1 MKSGRREAARRRL
14 RRRFERTP
22 PRLRFPTPA
31 LSGSGAKS
39 LSQPT
44 ARTRR
49 AVSTSN
55 ADGGRQGPHGLHFVT
70 GAAGKEPASE
80 APDGGEKRRSA
91 STRRP
96 HAPDKI
102 HERFGSAVISSS
114 SPNLRRPATRCLEAF
129 AAPSDGS
136 SAHNPRISEK
146 KRTPMTTE
154 LPPKK
159 RTPNVRRPRL
169 LRPSHFGSPSSC
181 PSTTRSAISRRVL
194 IRFAV
199 KRTATSPFS
208 ASTTPRRT
216 ARSAESSASR
226 RKIHAFT
233 CFT

>member
-1 MKSGRREAARRRL
+1 MVMTASAKWMMSGRREAARRRL

-44 ARTRR
+44 ARTWR

-70 GAAGKEPASE
+70 GAAGKEPESE

-102 HERFGSAVISSS
+102 HERFGSAMISSS
-114 SPNLRRPATRCLEAF
+114 SPKLRRPLGRPRPPFGCLHRAVRRVLCAQ
-129 AAPSDGS
+129 AA
-136 SAHNPRISEK
+136 NLRK
-146 KRTPMTTE
+146 KARTPMTTE
-154 LPPKK
+154 LPP
-159 RTPNVRRPRL
+159 N
-169 LRPSHFGSPSSC
+169 
-181 PSTTRSAISRRVL
+181 I
-194 IRFAV
+194 
-199 KRTATSPFS
+199 
-208 ASTTPRRT
+208 PRR
-216 ARSAESSASR
+216 SGGW
-226 RKIHAFT
+226 RKRW
-233 CFT
+233 